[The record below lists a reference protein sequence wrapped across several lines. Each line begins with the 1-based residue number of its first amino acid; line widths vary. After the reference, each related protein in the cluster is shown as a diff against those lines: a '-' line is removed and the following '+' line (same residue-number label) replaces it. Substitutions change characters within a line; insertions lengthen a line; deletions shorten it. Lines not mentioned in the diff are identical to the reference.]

1 MAVSVLMYH
10 QVGPFAPPPKLSSNF
25 CHVAQFA
32 RQMRW
37 LSRLPFQVVPLRA
50 LVPIDGNQR
59 TVVLTFDDGYRNFY
73 EHALPILMAHGL
85 TATVFVCPDL
95 LGKRAEWLTA
105 HGLPAAPLMD
115 ARQVREAHV
124 LGMEVGAHSCSH
136 VPLHELPYQQLRYEV
151 ADCKAKLEDLLSAPV
166 VSFCYPFGKFNKQ
179 VMEMVAEAG
188 YRWAVTT
195 RKRKIRRFVHPFAI
209 PRLTIGYRHPLV
221 AFFVKLPWL

>member
-37 LSRLPFQVVPLRA
+37 LSRLPFRVVPLRA

-136 VPLHELPYQQLRYEV
+136 VPLDALPLQRLHYEV
-151 ADCKAKLEDLLSAPV
+151 ADCKAKLEDLLGAPV
-166 VSFCYPFGKFNKQ
+166 VSFCYPFGKFNRQ
-179 VMEMVAEAG
+179 VVETVAEAG

-209 PRLTIGYRHPLV
+209 PRLTVSYRHPLV
-221 AFFVKLPWL
+221 AFFAKLPWL

>member
-1 MAVSVLMYH
+1 
-10 QVGPFAPPPKLSSNF
+10 
-25 CHVAQFA
+25 
-32 RQMRW
+32 
-37 LSRLPFQVVPLRA
+37 
-50 LVPIDGNQR
+50 
-59 TVVLTFDDGYRNFY
+59 
-73 EHALPILMAHGL
+73 
-85 TATVFVCPDL
+85 
-95 LGKRAEWLTA
+95 
-105 HGLPAAPLMD
+105 MD